1 VRSYNLT
8 AATTALRIG
17 SPLSSEFI
25 ATMAGGIAMK
35 DELQPP
41 TNTLEELHAKAMAT
55 HRTLAAAKTPYEEAL
70 QAHKIAL
77 FTLLDAVAVSGG
89 ALTEA
94 EQKTKWDTFIA
105 QNSTLFPAHDAQFCN
120 MNYVINSC
128 EWVNCM
134 KTASGTTG

>member
-1 VRSYNLT
+1 
-8 AATTALRIG
+8 
-17 SPLSSEFI
+17 
-25 ATMAGGIAMK
+25 MK
-35 DELQPP
+35 DELQPPTQYGTAAVTP